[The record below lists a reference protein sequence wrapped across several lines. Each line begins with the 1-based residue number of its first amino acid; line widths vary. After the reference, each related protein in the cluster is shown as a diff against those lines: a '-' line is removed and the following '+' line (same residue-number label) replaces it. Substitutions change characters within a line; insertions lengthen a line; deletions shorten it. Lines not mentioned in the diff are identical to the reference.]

1 MPVLYRGSAVPK
13 GSIELEQEMFVKNFV
28 ETQLRTGSTLYSGID

>member
-13 GSIELEQEMFVKNFV
+13 VNNGMCGETDSHMTALLEN
-28 ETQLRTGSTLYSGID
+28 LRGGDH

>member
-13 GSIELEQEMFVKNFV
+13 VKQEDTLHEAVHGPDLQLVKTTDV
-28 ETQLRTGSTLYSGID
+28 

>member
-13 GSIELEQEMFVKNFV
+13 GKGQENDFFFAIISKTDPGNKPGFNSLETK
-28 ETQLRTGSTLYSGID
+28 